1 MTNEEKLVD
10 YLKWTTAE
18 LHEAR
23 RQLRELRSEQDLR
36 SEQVLR
42 SERDLRSE
50 REDPIAIVGMAC
62 RFPGGVRTPEQLW
75 DLVTGERDAVSGV
88 PTDRGW
94 DLERLL
100 HPGPG
105 HRDTSFVRAGGFI
118 YDAGAFDAQF
128 FDIGPR
134 EAAAI
139 EPQQR
144 MLLELAWEATESA
157 GIDPRSL
164 RGSSTAVYTGVM
176 YHDYA
181 ARLSEIPEDLLGHV
195 GNGSAGS
202 VASGRIA
209 FTLGLR
215 GAAVTLDTACSSS
228 LVAMHLATR
237 SLRQRE
243 CDLALAGGAALMYT
257 PSVFQAASGQHQL
270 APDARC
276 KSFADAADGMVYG
289 EGAGL
294 VLLER
299 LSDARRH
306 GHQVLAVLRG
316 SAINQ
321 DGASTGMAAP
331 NGPAQQ
337 QLIRDALANA
347 GLSAA
352 EVDAVEA
359 HGTGT
364 AFGDSIEVQALLAT
378 YGQERPADRPLLLGS
393 VKSNIG
399 HTQAAAGLAGVV
411 KMVMAMRHGVL
422 PRSLHI
428 DRPTRLVNWRTGA
441 VRLLTERTAWPVRDE
456 GPRRA
461 GVSSFS
467 ASGTNAHLILEQAP
481 TPVSDDVPPA
491 GVVPW
496 VLSARHAAALRGQ
509 ARALAAQVVADAGVS
524 PRDVGWSLVTTRSVF
539 DHRAVV
545 VGEGQDELRAGL
557 EALAAGEPHPSVV
570 GPGVVRTGVAA
581 ASPCRTVFLF
591 DGEGGGRCPAPGREL
606 YDRFPVFAA
615 AFDEVCALLGMAG
628 KRPPPGSE
636 AGLFA
641 LHIALVRLLD
651 AAGVRP
657 DAVAGTSVGEIAAAH
672 VAGVLDLPDACRLV
686 AAGPG
691 ALPRAVGA
699 VSLRRPAVPVLD
711 ARSGLPVDERI
722 STPGYWCGRDP
733 AASRP
738 GVLNLGEAGVIWEL
752 GPGRGLPD
760 GAAPLVLSPF
770 GGDGGRSEVRE
781 LMYALA
787 RLHTTGATVDWAA
800 LFGGGTPPRT
810 VPLPTYAFQRQ
821 RFWLENESRADA
833 APVTETWV
841 DTEFWDAVEHTDV
854 AALTRTLG
862 VPAERQRPLAE
873 ILPALA
879 TWRRQRQ
886 WRHRIAWQA
895 MAEVVAP
902 RLSGTW
908 LVVAADGPPADAVVA
923 ALSEH
928 GADVVVLGR
937 EGPSVRA
944 LATRISDA
952 ATGRFVAGVL
962 SLSALDETRPPADDG
977 RSAALAPALLLVEA
991 VERAGIEAPVWVATR
1006 GALGVDRGDPVTRPE
1021 QAQLWGLGR
1030 ALAVEHPRCW
1040 GGLVDL
1046 PERFDGRAG
1055 RRLAGVLA
1063 GLHGEGEVA
1072 VRADCCFTRRLV
1084 RDTPRLDVLG
1094 QGVPRLYAPGPDV
1107 SGRTTAGGWTARGT
1121 VLITGAATALGA
1133 HTARWVAGAGADRL
1147 LLLDTTPPDDDL
1159 LAALATSD
1167 AQVSVATVEPA
1178 DPDALAAAVAGL
1190 PADAPLS
1197 AVLHLAVPP
1206 PHETGPL
1213 NAARIERG
1221 WPTAVAAARN
1231 LYALSLKNDLS
1242 AFVLSS
1248 SAVGVRP
1255 GPGLGNQAPAHA
1267 YLQALAQ
1274 ECRARG
1280 VPATSVCWGAIDANE
1295 VNDGVNSVNGVDTAT
1310 GSAERRRSTRT
1321 SALSP
1326 RSAAALLRQ
1335 AVLEDALSVVIA
1347 DIDEAPTRREKR

>member
-1 MTNEEKLVD
+1 MTHEEKLVD

-18 LHEAR
+18 LHETR
-23 RQLRELRSEQDLR
+23 RQLRA
-36 SEQVLR
+36 LR
-42 SERDLRSE
+42 SERD
-50 REDPIAIVGMAC
+50 DPIAIVGMAC
-62 RFPGGVRTPEQLW
+62 RFPGGVTTPGELW
-75 DLVTGERDAVSGV
+75 ELVADGRDAISGF

-94 DLERLL
+94 DLERLY
-100 HPGPG
+100 HPDPG
-105 HRDTSFVRAGGFI
+105 HHGTSYVRAGGFI
-118 YDAGAFDAQF
+118 YDASAFDAEF

-157 GIDPRSL
+157 GIDPQTL
-164 RGSSTAVYTGVM
+164 RGSPTSVYTGVM

-181 ARLSEIPEDLLGHV
+181 ARLSDIPEGLLGHV

-228 LVAMHLATR
+228 LVAMHLAAR

-243 CDLALAGGAALMYT
+243 SDLALAGGAALMYT
-257 PSVFQAASGQHQL
+257 PSVFQGASSQQQL
-270 APDARC
+270 APDVRC

-337 QLIRDALANA
+337 QLIRDALTNA

-352 EVDAVEA
+352 DVDAVEA

-378 YGQERPADRPLLLGS
+378 YGQDRPAERPLLLGS

-399 HTQAAAGLAGVV
+399 HTQSAAGMAGVI

-422 PRSLHI
+422 PPSLHI
-428 DRPTRLVNWRTGA
+428 DRPTRLVDWRRGA
-441 VRLLTERTAWPVRDE
+441 VRLLTERTAWPPRDE

-461 GVSSFS
+461 GVSAFS
-467 ASGTNAHLILEQAP
+467 ASGTNAHLILEQPPRA
-481 TPVSDDVPPA
+481 VSGGGDVPRA

-496 VLSARHAAALRGQ
+496 VLSARGAAALRGQ
-509 ARALAAQVVADAGVS
+509 ARTLAARTEAGAGAGADAGADAGAGVS

-545 VGEGQDELRAGL
+545 VGDGQDELRAGL
-557 EALAAGEPHPSVV
+557 AALAAGEPHPAVV
-570 GPGVVRTGVAA
+570 GPGLVRTGGAA
-581 ASPCRTVFLF
+581 APPVRTVFLF
-591 DGEGGGRCPAPGREL
+591 DGQGGRCPAAGREL

-628 KRPPPGSE
+628 ERPLPDSR

-672 VAGVLDLPDACRLV
+672 VAGVFGLADACRLV
-686 AAGPG
+686 APGPG
-691 ALPRAVGA
+691 ALPRAIGA
-699 VSLRRPAVPVLD
+699 VSLHRPVVPVIDVLT
-711 ARSGLPVDERI
+711 GLPVDERI

-733 AASRP
+733 APPRP
-738 GVLNLGEAGVIWEL
+738 EAHHLGGAGAVWEL
-752 GPGRGLPD
+752 GPGLGLPD

-770 GGDGGRSEVRE
+770 GGDGERSEVRE

-787 RLHTTGATVDWAA
+787 RLHTTGATVGWAA
-800 LFGGGTPPRT
+800 LFDGGTPPRT

-821 RFWLENESRADA
+821 RFWLENETRADA

-841 DTEFWDAVEHTDV
+841 DTEFWDAVEQADV
-854 AALTRTLG
+854 AALTRALD
-862 VPAERQRPLAE
+862 VPEERHGLLRE

-879 TWRRQRQ
+879 AWRRQRR
-886 WRHRIAWQA
+886 WRYRIAWRA
-895 MAEVVAP
+895 MADVVAP

-908 LVVAADGPPADAVVA
+908 LVASPGDPTADAVA
-923 ALSEH
+923 TALREH
-928 GADVVVLGR
+928 GADVVEFGPQ
-937 EGPSVRA
+937 GPSARA
-944 LATRISDA
+944 LAERISDA

-962 SLSALDETRPPADDG
+962 SLSALDETRPPGDDG
-977 RSAALAPALLLVEA
+977 RSPALAPTLLLVEA
-991 VERAGIEAPVWVATR
+991 VERAGMEAPVWVATR
-1006 GALGVDRGDPVTRPE
+1006 GAVGVDRGDPVTRPE

-1030 ALAVEHPRCW
+1030 ALAVEHPGCW

-1046 PERFDGRAG
+1046 PDRFDARAA

-1084 RDTPRLDVLG
+1084 RD
-1094 QGVPRLYAPGPDV
+1094 VPGRPTEGGWTARGAV
-1107 SGRTTAGGWTARGT
+1107 SGGWTARGT
-1121 VLITGAATALGA
+1121 VLIAGAATALGA

-1147 LLLDTTPPDDDL
+1147 LLLDTTAPDDEL
-1159 LAALATSD
+1159 LAELAASGT
-1167 AQVSVATVEPA
+1167 QVSVATADPA
-1178 DPDALAAAVAGL
+1178 DPDALATAVAGL
-1190 PADAPLS
+1190 PAEAPLT

-1206 PHETGPL
+1206 PPEAGPL
-1213 NAARIERG
+1213 DAARIERG
-1221 WPTAVAAARN
+1221 WQAAVAGARN
-1231 LYALSLKNDLS
+1231 LCALSLKSDLS

-1248 SAVGVRP
+1248 SAVGVLP

-1280 VPATSVCWGAIDANE
+1280 VPATSVCWGA
-1295 VNDGVNSVNGVDTAT
+1295 VDGLGPAT
-1310 GSAERRRSTRT
+1310 GAAGRLRSTGM

-1326 RSAAALLRQ
+1326 RAAAALLRQ
-1335 AVLEDALSVVIA
+1335 AVVEDTVSVVIA
-1347 DIDEAPTRREKR
+1347 DIDEAPIRREKR

>member
-23 RQLRELRSEQDLR
+23 RQLR
-36 SEQVLR
+36 
-42 SERDLRSE
+42 DLRSE
-50 REDPIAIVGMAC
+50 REAEREPEQEPEQDEPIAIVGMAC
-62 RFPGGVRTPEQLW
+62 RFPGGVSTPEQLW
-75 DLVTGERDAVSGV
+75 DLVAGERDAISGL

-94 DLERLL
+94 DLERL
-100 HPGPG
+100 HDSDPGDRG
-105 HRDTSFVRAGGFI
+105 SSYVRAGGFI
-118 YDAGAFDAQF
+118 HDAGAFDAEF
-128 FDIGPR
+128 FGIGPR
-134 EAAAI
+134 EAAAV

-144 MLLELAWEATESA
+144 MLLELAWEAAESA
-157 GIDPRSL
+157 GIDPLTL
-164 RGSSTAVYTGVM
+164 RGSPTGVYTGVM

-228 LVAMHLATR
+228 LVAMHLAAR

-243 CDLALAGGAALMYT
+243 CALALAGGAALMYT
-257 PSVFQAASGQHQL
+257 PSVFQAASGQQQL

-337 QLIRDALANA
+337 ELIRDALANA

-352 EVDAVEA
+352 GVDAVEA

-364 AFGDSIEVQALLAT
+364 AFGDSIEAQALLAT
-378 YGQERPADRPLLLGS
+378 YGQQRPDHRPLLLGS

-399 HTQAAAGLAGVV
+399 HTQAAAGLAGVI

-428 DRPTRLVNWRTGA
+428 DRPTRLADWRRGA

-481 TPVSDDVPPA
+481 PGSDADGGEVPPG

-496 VLSARHAAALRGQ
+496 VLSARGAAALRGQ
-509 ARALAAQVVADAGVS
+509 ARALAAHTAQDADVS
-524 PRDVGWSLVTTRSVF
+524 PRDVGWSLATTRSVF

-557 EALAAGEPHPSVV
+557 EALAAGEPHPAVV
-570 GPGVVRTGVAA
+570 GPGVVRSGRATG
-581 ASPCRTVFLF
+581 PPLRTVFLF
-591 DGEGGGRCPAPGREL
+591 DGGSGRCTEAGREL

-615 AFDEVCALLGMAG
+615 AFDEVCTLLGTAG
-628 KRPPPGSE
+628 NRPPPGSD

-641 LHIALVRLLD
+641 LYIALVRLLD
-651 AAGVRP
+651 TAGVRP
-657 DAVAGTSVGEIAAAH
+657 DAVTGDSVGAIAAAH
-672 VAGVLDLPDACRLV
+672 VAGVFGLSDACRLV

-691 ALPRAVGA
+691 ELPRAIGT
-699 VSLRRPAVPVLD
+699 VSLRRPAIPVLD
-711 ARSGLPVDERI
+711 GLTGLPADERI
-722 STPGYWCGRDP
+722 STPGYWCDRDTAGP
-733 AASRP
+733 RSEVP
-738 GVLNLGEAGVIWEL
+738 NPGEAGVVWEL
-752 GPGRGLPD
+752 GPWRGLPD
-760 GAAPLVLSPF
+760 EAAPLVLSPF
-770 GGDGGRSEVRE
+770 GGDGERSEARE

-787 RLHTTGATVDWAA
+787 RLHTTGAAVDWAA
-800 LFGGGTPPRT
+800 LFRGATSPRT

-821 RFWLENESRADA
+821 RFWLENASHADP

-841 DTEFWDAVEHTDV
+841 DTEFWDAVEDTDM
-854 AALTRTLG
+854 AALTRTLD
-862 VPAERQRPLAE
+862 VPAERHDLLRE
-873 ILPALA
+873 VLPALA
-879 TWRRQRQ
+879 AWRRQRQ
-886 WRHRIAWQA
+886 WRHRIVWQA
-895 MAEVVAP
+895 MTEVVAP
-902 RLSGTW
+902 RLSGAW
-908 LVVAADGPPADAVVA
+908 LVASAGGPAADSVVA
-923 ALSEH
+923 ALREH
-928 GADVVVLGR
+928 GADIVGLGPDC
-937 EGPSVRA
+937 PSARA
-944 LATRISDA
+944 LAERISVA

-977 RSAALAPALLLVEA
+977 RNPALAPAISLVEA

-1006 GALGVDRGDPVTRPE
+1006 GAVSVGRGDPLTRPE

-1030 ALAVEHPRCW
+1030 ALAVERPRCW

-1046 PERFDGRAG
+1046 PDRFDARAG
-1055 RRLAGVLA
+1055 RRLASALA

-1084 RDTPRLDVLG
+1084 RDAAGRATTGNGSAPR
-1094 QGVPRLYAPGPDV
+1094 
-1107 SGRTTAGGWTARGT
+1107 GWTAQGT
-1121 VLITGAATALGA
+1121 VLIAGAATALGA
-1133 HTARWVAGAGADRL
+1133 HTARWVAGAGADHL
-1147 LLLDTTPPDDDL
+1147 LLLDTTAPDDAL
-1159 LAALATSD
+1159 LADLAASGV
-1167 AQVSVATVEPA
+1167 QVSVATVDPA
-1178 DPDALAAAVAGL
+1178 DADALAVAVAAL
-1190 PADAPLS
+1190 PAGAPLT

-1206 PHETGPL
+1206 PDETGPL
-1213 NAARIERG
+1213 DAARIART
-1221 WPTAVAAARN
+1221 WPTTVAAARN
-1231 LYALSLKNDLS
+1231 LCALSLKSDLS

-1248 SAVGVRP
+1248 SAVGVLP

-1267 YLQALAQ
+1267 YLHALAQ

-1280 VPATSVCWGAIDANE
+1280 VPATSVCWG
-1295 VNDGVNSVNGVDTAT
+1295 T
-1310 GSAERRRSTRT
+1310 GT
-1321 SALSP
+1321 SAPSP

-1335 AVLEDALSVVIA
+1335 AVMENTVSVVIA

>member
-18 LHEAR
+18 LHDAR
-23 RQLRELRSEQDLR
+23 QQL
-36 SEQVLR
+36 
-42 SERDLRSE
+42 RDLRSE
-50 REDPIAIVGMAC
+50 RGDPIALVGMAC

-75 DLVTGERDAVSGV
+75 DLVAGERDAISGL

-94 DLERLL
+94 DLERLH

-105 HRDTSFVRAGGFI
+105 HHGTSYLRAGGFL
-118 YDAGAFDAQF
+118 YDAGAFDAEF
-128 FDIGPR
+128 FDIGRR

-157 GIDPRSL
+157 GIDPQTL
-164 RGSSTAVYTGVM
+164 RGSSTGVYTGVM

-181 ARLSEIPEDLLGHV
+181 ARLSEIPKDLLAHV

-228 LVAMHLATR
+228 LVAMHLAAR

-243 CDLALAGGAALMYT
+243 CDLALAGGAALMYS
-257 PSVFQAASGQHQL
+257 PSVFQVASGQQQL

-347 GLSAA
+347 GLAA
-352 EVDAVEA
+352 ADVDAVEA

-378 YGQERPADRPLLLGS
+378 YGQERPAGRPLLLGS

-399 HTQAAAGLAGVV
+399 HPQAAAGLAGVV
-411 KMVMAMRHGVL
+411 KMVMALRHGVL

-428 DRPTRLVNWRTGA
+428 DRPTRLVDWRRGA

-481 TPVSDDVPPA
+481 SPVSDGGDVPHA

-496 VLSARHAAALRGQ
+496 VLSARGAAALRGQ
-509 ARALAAQVVADAGVS
+509 ARALAAHAGRDAGVS

-545 VGEGQDELRAGL
+545 VGEGPDELRAGL
-557 EALAAGEPHPSVV
+557 EALAAGEPHPAVV
-570 GPGVVRTGVAA
+570 GPGSVRSGGAA
-581 ASPCRTVFLF
+581 AAPCGTVFLF
-591 DGEGGGRCPAPGREL
+591 GGFDAVEGFAGGAGREL

-615 AFDEVCALLGMAG
+615 AFDEVCALLGVAG
-628 KRPPPGSE
+628 ERPPPDSE
-636 AGLFA
+636 TGLFA

-657 DAVAGTSVGEIAAAH
+657 DAVAGAAGGPFAGEIAAAH
-672 VAGVLDLPDACRLV
+672 VAGVLDLSDACRLV
-686 AAGPG
+686 SAGPG
-691 ALPRAVGA
+691 ELPRVIGT

-711 ARSGLPVDERI
+711 GLTGLPVDERI
-722 STPGYWCGRDP
+722 TTPGYWCDRDTAEP
-733 AASRP
+733 RREAP
-738 GVLNLGEAGVIWEL
+738 NLGEAGVVWHL
-752 GPGRGLPD
+752 GSWCGQAD
-760 GAAPLVLSPF
+760 GAAQLVLSPF
-770 GGDGGRSEVRE
+770 GGGAERSEVRG
-781 LMYALA
+781 LTYALA
-787 RLHTTGATVDWAA
+787 RLHTTDAAVDWRA
-800 LFGGGTPPRT
+800 LFDGAAPPRT

-821 RFWLENESRADA
+821 RFWLDDQKTDA

-841 DTEFWDAVEHTDV
+841 DTEFWDAVEHADV
-854 AALTRTLG
+854 AALTRTLD
-862 VPAERQRPLAE
+862 VPAERHGLLRE
-873 ILPALA
+873 ILPSLA
-879 TWRRQRQ
+879 AWRRQRQ

-895 MAEVVAP
+895 MTEVVAP

-908 LVVAADGPPADAVVA
+908 LVASAGGPPADAVVA
-923 ALSEH
+923 ALREH
-928 GADVVVLGR
+928 GADVVELGP
-937 EGPSVRA
+937 EGPSTRA
-944 LATRISDA
+944 LAERISDA

-962 SLSALDETRPPADDG
+962 SLSAVELSTLDETRPPADDG
-977 RSAALAPALLLVEA
+977 RSPALATTISLVEA

-1006 GALGVDRGDPVTRPE
+1006 GAVGVGRGDPVLRPE

-1040 GGLVDL
+1040 GGSVDL
-1046 PERFDGRAG
+1046 PDRFDARAG

-1072 VRADCCFTRRLV
+1072 VRADCCFTPRLV
-1084 RDTPRLDVLG
+1084 RD
-1094 QGVPRLYAPGPDV
+1094 VPGHA
-1107 SGRTTAGGWTARGT
+1107 TAGGHPAHGTVPGGWTAHGT

-1147 LLLDTTPPDDDL
+1147 LLLDTTAPDDDL
-1159 LAALATSD
+1159 LAELAASGP
-1167 AQVSVATVEPA
+1167 QVSVATVDPA

-1190 PADAPLS
+1190 PADAPLT

-1206 PHETGPL
+1206 LHEAGPL
-1213 NAARIERG
+1213 DTAHIERT
-1221 WPTAVAAARN
+1221 WHAAVAGARN
-1231 LYALSLKNDLS
+1231 LCALSLKSDLS

-1248 SAVGVRP
+1248 SAVGVLP

-1267 YLQALAQ
+1267 YLHALAQ
-1274 ECRARG
+1274 DCRARG
-1280 VPATSVCWGAIDANE
+1280 VPATSVCWGAVD
-1295 VNDGVNSVNGVDTAT
+1295 GVDTAT
-1310 GSAERRRSTRT
+1310 GAVERPRSPGT

-1335 AVLEDALSVVIA
+1335 AVVEDAVSVVIA
-1347 DIDEAPTRREKR
+1347 DIDEAHTRREKR

>member
-23 RQLRELRSEQDLR
+23 QRL
-36 SEQVLR
+36 
-42 SERDLRSE
+42 RDLRSE
-50 REDPIAIVGMAC
+50 REDPIALVGMAC
-62 RFPGGVRTPEQLW
+62 RFPGGVSTPEELW
-75 DLVTGERDAVSGV
+75 DLVDGERDAVSGL

-94 DLERLL
+94 DLERLH

-105 HRDTSFVRAGGFI
+105 HHGTSYVRAGGFL
-118 YDAGAFDAQF
+118 YDAGAFDAEF

-144 MLLELAWEATESA
+144 MLLELAWEAAESA
-157 GIDPRSL
+157 GINPRTL
-164 RGSSTAVYTGVM
+164 RGSSTGVYTGVM

-181 ARLSEIPEDLLGHV
+181 ARLSDIPEDLLAHV

-228 LVAMHLATR
+228 LVAMHLAAR

-243 CDLALAGGAALMYT
+243 CDLALAGGAAVMYS
-257 PSVFQAASGQHQL
+257 PSVFQVASGQQQL

-347 GLSAA
+347 GLAA
-352 EVDAVEA
+352 ADVDAVEA

-378 YGQERPADRPLLLGS
+378 YGQERPPDRPLLLGS

-399 HTQAAAGLAGVV
+399 HTQSAAGLAGVV
-411 KMVMAMRHGVL
+411 KMVMALRRGVL

-428 DRPTRLVNWRTGA
+428 DRPTRLVDWRRGA
-441 VRLLTERTAWPVRDE
+441 VRLLTERTAWPERDE

-461 GVSSFS
+461 GMSSFS

-481 TPVSDDVPPA
+481 SPVPDGGDVAHA

-496 VLSARHAAALRGQ
+496 VLSARGAAALRGQ
-509 ARALAAQVVADAGVS
+509 ARALAAHVDRDAGVS

-545 VGEGQDELRAGL
+545 VGEGPDELRAGL
-557 EALAAGEPHPSVV
+557 AALAEGEPHPAVV
-570 GPGVVRTGVAA
+570 GPGVVRTGGAAA
-581 ASPCRTVFLF
+581 ASPGTVFLF
-591 DGEGGGRCPAPGREL
+591 DGSDALEGFADGTGREL
-606 YDRFPVFAA
+606 YERFPVFAA
-615 AFDEVCALLGMAG
+615 AFDGVCALLGVAG
-628 KRPPPGSE
+628 ERPPPDSE

-651 AAGVRP
+651 AAGARP
-657 DAVAGTSVGEIAAAH
+657 DAVAGAAGGRFVGEIAAAH
-672 VAGVLDLPDACRLV
+672 VAGVLDLSDACRLV

-691 ALPRAVGA
+691 ELPRALGT

-711 ARSGLPVDERI
+711 VHTGLPVDERI
-722 STPGYWCGRDP
+722 TTPGYWCDRDTAEP
-733 AASRP
+733 RP
-738 GVLNLGEAGVIWEL
+738 EAPNLGEAGVVWEL
-752 GPGRGLPD
+752 GPGRGPAD

-770 GGDGGRSEVRE
+770 GGGGERSEVRE
-781 LMYALA
+781 LLYALA
-787 RLHTTGATVDWAA
+787 RLHTTGATVDWRA
-800 LFGGGTPPRT
+800 LFDGAPPPRT

-821 RFWLENESRADA
+821 RFWLDNQQADA
-833 APVTETWV
+833 APGTETWV
-841 DTEFWDAVEHTDV
+841 DTEFWDAVEHADM
-854 AALTRTLG
+854 AALTRTLD
-862 VPAERQRPLAE
+862 VPAERHGQLRE

-908 LVVAADGPPADAVVA
+908 LVASAGGPPADAVVA
-923 ALSEH
+923 ALREH
-928 GADVVVLGR
+928 GADVVELAA
-937 EGPSVRA
+937 EGPSAHA
-944 LATRISDA
+944 LAERISDA

-962 SLSALDETRPPADDG
+962 SLSALDETRSPADDG
-977 RSAALAPALLLVEA
+977 RSPSLTPTIALVEA

-1006 GALGVDRGDPVTRPE
+1006 GAVSVGRGDPVLRPE

-1040 GGLVDL
+1040 GGSVDL
-1046 PERFDGRAG
+1046 PDRFDARAG

-1084 RDTPRLDVLG
+1084 RD
-1094 QGVPRLYAPGPDV
+1094 VPGRATAGDGTV
-1107 SGRTTAGGWTARGT
+1107 SGGWAAHGT

-1147 LLLDTTPPDDDL
+1147 LLLDTTAPDDDL
-1159 LAALATSD
+1159 LAELAASGP
-1167 AQVSVATVEPA
+1167 QVSVATVDPA

-1190 PADAPLS
+1190 PADAPLT

-1206 PHETGPL
+1206 LHEAGPL
-1213 NAARIERG
+1213 DTAHIERT
-1221 WPTAVAAARN
+1221 WHAAVAGARN
-1231 LYALSLKNDLS
+1231 LCALSLKSDLS

-1248 SAVGVRP
+1248 SAVGVLP

-1267 YLQALAQ
+1267 YLHALAQ

-1280 VPATSVCWGAIDANE
+1280 VPATSVCWG
-1295 VNDGVNSVNGVDTAT
+1295 VVDGVTTAT
-1310 GSAERRRSTRT
+1310 GAVERPRSPGT

-1335 AVLEDALSVVIA
+1335 ALVEDAVSVVIA

>member
-18 LHEAR
+18 LHETR
-23 RQLRELRSEQDLR
+23 RQLRELRSE
-36 SEQVLR
+36 
-42 SERDLRSE
+42 
-50 REDPIAIVGMAC
+50 REDPVALVGMAC

-75 DLVTGERDAVSGV
+75 DLVDGERDAVSGL

-94 DLERLL
+94 DLERL
-100 HPGPG
+100 HHSGPG
-105 HRDTSFVRAGGFI
+105 RHGASYVRAGGFI
-118 YDAGAFDAQF
+118 YDAAAFDAEF

-157 GIDPRSL
+157 GIDPQTL
-164 RGSSTAVYTGVM
+164 RGSSTGVYTGVM

-181 ARLSEIPEDLLGHV
+181 ARLSEIPEDLLSHV

-228 LVAMHLATR
+228 LLAMHLAAH

-257 PSVFQAASGQHQL
+257 PSVFQVPSGQSQL
-270 APDARC
+270 ATDARC

-352 EVDAVEA
+352 DVDAVEA

-399 HTQAAAGLAGVV
+399 HTQSAAGLAGVV
-411 KMVMAMRHGVL
+411 KMVMAMRRGVL

-428 DRPTRLVNWRTGA
+428 DRPTRLVDWRRGA
-441 VRLLTERTAWPVRDE
+441 VRLLTERTPWPVRDE

-467 ASGTNAHLILEQAP
+467 ASGTNAHLILEQP
-481 TPVSDDVPPA
+481 PPVVSAGGDVPPA
-491 GVVPW
+491 GAVPW
-496 VLSARHAAALRGQ
+496 VLSARGTAALRGQ
-509 ARALAAQVVADAGVS
+509 ARALAAQVAACPGVS
-524 PRDVGWSLVTTRSVF
+524 PRDVGWSLATTRSVF

-545 VGEGQDELRAGL
+545 VCEEPDGLRAGL
-557 EALAAGEPHPSVV
+557 EALAAGEPHPAVV
-570 GPGVVRTGVAA
+570 GPGVVRSGGVAA
-581 ASPCRTVFLF
+581 SSIRTVFVF
-591 DGEGGGRCPAPGREL
+591 DGEGGRCPAAGREL

-628 KRPPPGSE
+628 ERPPPDSE

-641 LHIALVRLLD
+641 LYIALARLLD

-657 DAVAGTSVGEIAAAH
+657 DAVAGVSVGEIAAAQ
-672 VAGVLDLPDACRLV
+672 VAGVLDLSDACRLV

-691 ALPRAVGA
+691 ALPRAIGA
-699 VSLRRPAVPVLD
+699 VSPRRPAVPLLD
-711 ARSGLPVDERI
+711 GRTGLPVDERI
-722 STPGYWCGRDP
+722 STPGYWYDRERDRDP
-733 AASRP
+733 AGPRP
-738 GVLNLGEAGVIWEL
+738 EALNPGDAGVVWEL
-752 GPGRGLPD
+752 GPGRDLPE
-760 GAAPLVLSPF
+760 GVAPLVLSPF
-770 GGDGGRSEVRE
+770 AGDDEVRE
-781 LMYALA
+781 LTYALA
-787 RLHTTGATVDWAA
+787 RLHTTGATVGWAA
-800 LFGGGTPPRT
+800 LLGGGSTPPRT
-810 VPLPTYAFQRQ
+810 VPLPTYAFQRE
-821 RFWLENESRADA
+821 RFWLENEPGAGA

-854 AALTRTLG
+854 AALTRTLD
-862 VPAERQRPLAE
+862 VPAERHGLLAE

-879 TWRRQRQ
+879 AWRRQRQ

-902 RLSGTW
+902 GLSGTW
-908 LVVAADGPPADAVVA
+908 LVASGGGPYAEAVTDT
-923 ALSEH
+923 LREH
-928 GADVVVLGR
+928 GAEVVVLGP
-937 EGPSVRA
+937 EGPSARDVLTA
-944 LATRISDA
+944 RISDA
-952 ATGRFVAGVL
+952 AAGRFVAGVL

-977 RSAALAPALLLVEA
+977 RSPALASTISLVEA

-1006 GALGVDRGDPVTRPE
+1006 GAVGVDRGDPVTRPE

-1040 GGLVDL
+1040 GGSVDL
-1046 PERFDGRAG
+1046 PDRFDARAG

-1072 VRADCCFTRRLV
+1072 VRADCCFTPRLV
-1084 RDTPRLDVLG
+1084 RD
-1094 QGVPRLYAPGPDV
+1094 APGPAT
-1107 SGRTTAGGWTARGT
+1107 SGAWTARGT

-1147 LLLDTTPPDDDL
+1147 LLLDTTPPGDDL
-1159 LAALATSD
+1159 LAELAASGT
-1167 AQVSVATVEPA
+1167 QVSVATVDPA
-1178 DPDALAAAVAGL
+1178 DQDALATAVAGL
-1190 PADAPLS
+1190 PSDAPLTS
-1197 AVLHLAVPP
+1197 VLHLAVPP
-1206 PHETGPL
+1206 PQEAGPL
-1213 NAARIERG
+1213 DVARIEDT
-1221 WPTAVAAARN
+1221 WPTVVAGARN
-1231 LYALSLKNDLS
+1231 LCALSLKSDLS

-1248 SAVGVRP
+1248 SAVGVLP
-1255 GPGLGNQAPAHA
+1255 GPGLGNQAPVHA

-1280 VPATSVCWGAIDANE
+1280 VPATSVCWG
-1295 VNDGVNSVNGVDTAT
+1295 SVERPRHT
-1310 GSAERRRSTRT
+1310 GT

-1335 AVLEDALSVVIA
+1335 AVVEDAVSVVIA
-1347 DIDEAPTRREKR
+1347 DIEQAPIRREKR